1 MFFPQENTLPALAA
15 DPDDAKHRLAE
26 REEEVRRLR
35 QIVCELL
42 HSNQRLRLAMIG
54 GASAA
59 EESP

>member
-1 MFFPQENTLPALAA
+1 MFFPQENTVAVASA
-15 DPDDAKHRLAE
+15 DEAKNRLAE

-54 GASAA
+54 DAPGV